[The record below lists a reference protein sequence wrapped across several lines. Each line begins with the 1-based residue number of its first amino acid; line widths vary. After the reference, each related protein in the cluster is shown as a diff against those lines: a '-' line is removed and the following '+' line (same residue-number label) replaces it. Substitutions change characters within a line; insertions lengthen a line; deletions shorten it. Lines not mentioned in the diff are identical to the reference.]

1 LDSFDQADAAII
13 SELTSGTTDRSFLSG
28 IYLSE
33 EPFAAESRSQGCQ
46 IIGPVPEDRAMSK
59 PSNRPLAVSTEVA
72 APKPSSVPW
81 WISALVIVG
90 ALLNAAGATLALA
103 KPSMLV
109 SPHDEINAAV
119 HVYAGYLFSRD
130 LAQALL
136 LIALLAMG
144 ARRALSN
151 LMILVGLI
159 QLFDFCVD
167 CAEARWSVAPGVLI
181 FGILF
186 LVAAARLSGQPF
198 WKREAW

>member
-1 LDSFDQADAAII
+1 M
-13 SELTSGTTDRSFLSG
+13 SER
-28 IYLSE
+28 
-33 EPFAAESRSQGCQ
+33 
-46 IIGPVPEDRAMSK
+46 
-59 PSNRPLAVSTEVA
+59 SNRPLSVSTELVS
-72 APKPSSVPW
+72 PQPSSIPW
-81 WISALVIVG
+81 WVSALVVVG
-90 ALLNAAGATLALA
+90 ALLNAAGAILAVA
-103 KPSMLV
+103 RPSMLV
-109 SPHDEINAAV
+109 SPHDEINTAV

-136 LIALLAMG
+136 LIALLTMG

-167 CAEARWSVAPGVLI
+167 CAEARWTVAPGVLI

-186 LVAAARLSGQPF
+186 LLAAARLSGYPF